1 MRKVP
6 DFDRIIGRDQLV
18 RLRQR
23 AQEKLGLLYDDT
35 LPSRMAA
42 HIISQVHSGSVGGG
56 ITHAELIKGAGLP
69 SWVAHRGLLE
79 HLLALVSVDS
89 YEREGLLLAA
99 LVYSRR
105 DEEHPTKE
113 FCVFL
118 NDVGLVSSAG
128 SREDCVELWDH
139 HWKLIISRYDRGE

>member
-1 MRKVP
+1 MP
-6 DFDRIIGRDQLV
+6 DFDQIIDRDQLV
-18 RLRQR
+18 RVRQR

-42 HIISQVHSGSVGGG
+42 HIISQVHSGAVGGG

-79 HLLALVSVDS
+79 HSLALVSVDS

>member
-1 MRKVP
+1 MP
-6 DFDRIIGRDQLV
+6 DFDQIIGRDQLV
-18 RLRQR
+18 RVRQR

-99 LVYSRR
+99 LVHSRR

-128 SREDCVELWDH
+128 SSEDCAELWDH

>member
-1 MRKVP
+1 MP
-6 DFDRIIGRDQLV
+6 DFDQIIGRDQLV
-18 RLRQR
+18 RVRQQ

-118 NDVGLVSSAG
+118 NDVG
-128 SREDCVELWDH
+128 
-139 HWKLIISRYDRGE
+139 